1 MIRGVLRQSWEGGEG
16 RRGEGRGGGGGGGEV
31 VPLAML
37 SGAVAHYQC

>member
-16 RRGEGRGGGGGGGEV
+16 RRGEGRGGGGEV